1 MGKPI
6 TTNSGGVCFA
16 FPNVCLTPAPPGP
29 PIPIPYPS
37 VGQLSNAQDTAS
49 SVLAGSSEVVTTAA
63 YIESTN
69 GDEPALPTG
78 GVTSGNRGGPVIFQQ
93 GSGSVN
99 AEGNP
104 VVRMFDPTGQNTDAG
119 RNAPNASGAVLGG
132 FPTVLVGG

>member
-6 TTNSGGVCFA
+6 TTDSGGVCFA
-16 FPNVCLTPAPPGP
+16 FPNVCLTQIGPATV
-29 PIPIPYPS
+29 PIPYPS
-37 VGQLSNAQDTAS
+37 IGQLANAQDTAS
-49 SVLAGSSEVVTTAA
+49 SVKAGGSKVVTTAS

-93 GSGSVN
+93 GSSSVN

-104 VVRMFDPTGQNTDAG
+104 VVRMFDTTGQNTDAG
-119 RNAPNASGAVLGG
+119 RATPNATGTVLGG

>member
-1 MGKPI
+1 MGRPI

-16 FPNVCLTPAPPGP
+16 FPNVCLTQVGPATV
-29 PIPIPYPS
+29 PIPYPS
-37 VGQLSNAQDTAS
+37 IGQLSGAEQTAS
-49 SVLAGSSEVVTTAA
+49 SVVAGGSEVVTTNSF
-63 YIESTN
+63 IGDTN

-99 AEGNP
+99 AEGYP

-119 RNAPNASGAVLGG
+119 RNTPNATGSVLGG
-132 FPTVLVGG
+132 FSTVLVGG